1 MIYLTL
7 TMLFSSLLCWDSKGR
22 RWYRK
27 KKITRILHH
36 FFAQHNEAASKN
48 GTASYKCL
56 GTNKQGE
63 NRKYEDNLEN
73 LHGDQK

>member
-1 MIYLTL
+1 MVQ
-7 TMLFSSLLCWDSKGR
+7 
-22 RWYRK
+22 K